1 MKLAGNDCPKLTSF
15 AATKG
20 RVSAFGR
27 PGGAD
32 MPPRDSLVDAETLE
46 AELEWL
52 ARVVELRLQHYFDT
66 EAPSSPPL
74 PGALAPPPQLR
85 AEAGPYA
92 AALQRH
98 RLDPTE
104 RLLMVL
110 ALAPQL
116 RPQLLDVLATQN
128 PTTQRPYTEFGGHL
142 GAGGAIQPTGETACF
157 LLAGDSLAH
166 RLAALQRLAP
176 QQRLAQDDLLHAVA
190 PPGADSAVST
200 VLQALLLPSPAFL
213 AEALPGPTFPPLA
226 DRTGLATRVST
237 GLAWDDLV
245 LPAATLAQLE
255 DIGHWL
261 SHGRQLR
268 HEWGFGRR
276 IGAGHVSLFHGPP
289 GTGKTLSACLI
300 GDRCGREVHR
310 VDLSL
315 VVSKYIGETEKN
327 LARLFDAAEREGWI
341 LFFDEADALFGKRTS
356 VSDAHDRY
364 ANQEVSYLLQRIEA
378 FAGVVILASN
388 LRHNID
394 DAFQR
399 RFQSVVQFPLPKA
412 PERLRLWREA
422 IPTAVRAG
430 PTLDLPRLAQRH
442 ELSGGTIVNV
452 LRYACLRALSRGDA
466 ELRAEDVD
474 EGVRRELLKEGR
486 AL

>member
-1 MKLAGNDCPKLTSF
+1 LADAMKLADVPTLNGE
-15 AATKG
+15 
-20 RVSAFGR
+20 
-27 PGGAD
+27 
-32 MPPRDSLVDAETLE
+32 VDADTLE

-52 ARVVELRLQHYFDT
+52 ARVIELRLQHYFHET
-66 EAPSSPPL
+66 TPGSPPL
-74 PGALAPPPQLR
+74 PGTLAPPPALR
-85 AEAGPYA
+85 PAAGPYA
-92 AALQRH
+92 AALHRH
-98 RLDPTE
+98 GLDPAE
-104 RLLMVL
+104 RLLMAL

-116 RPQLLDVLATQN
+116 RPQLLDVLASQN
-128 PTTQRPYTEFGGHL
+128 PTTQRPYTEFGACV
-142 GAGGAIQPTGETACF
+142 GAGGVILPTGQTACF
-157 LLAGDSLAH
+157 MLGGDELAQ

-176 QQRLAQDDLLHAVA
+176 TQRLAQAGLLHLLAA
-190 PPGADSAVST
+190 PTADSAVQGL
-200 VLQALLLPSPAFL
+200 LQAIVVPAPAFL
-213 AEALPGPTFPPLA
+213 AEALPGPALPPLA
-226 DRTGLATRVST
+226 DRTALATRVGT
-237 GLAWDDLV
+237 GLTWDDLV

-255 DIGHWL
+255 DIGLWL
-261 SHGRQLR
+261 SHGQRLL
-268 HEWGFGRR
+268 HDWGFGRR
-276 IGAGHVSLFHGPP
+276 VGPGHVSLFHGPP

-300 GDRCGREVHR
+300 GARCGREVHR

-327 LARLFDAAEREGWI
+327 LARLFDAAESNGWI

-378 FAGVVILASN
+378 FDGVVILASN

-394 DAFQR
+394 DAFLR

-412 PERLRLWREA
+412 PERLRLWREG
-422 IPTAVRAG
+422 IPQAVRADAA
-430 PTLDLPRLAQRH
+430 LDLPRLAQQH

-452 LRYACLRALSRGDA
+452 LRYACLRSLARGDA
-466 ELRAEDVD
+466 VLRAEDVD